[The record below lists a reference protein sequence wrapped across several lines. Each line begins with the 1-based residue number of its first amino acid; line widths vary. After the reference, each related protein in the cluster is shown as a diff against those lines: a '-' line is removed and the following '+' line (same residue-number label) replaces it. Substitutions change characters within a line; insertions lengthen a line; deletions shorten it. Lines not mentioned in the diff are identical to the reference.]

1 MKLPLRSAP
10 LDWTQ
15 SRLAVPP
22 DAPPG
27 PVDVVVPVFGAA
39 AELAACLAS
48 LRRHTDLGR
57 HRLVLVIDGPQE
69 PAVEEAVGA
78 SEGPHPR
85 PSSPQPSSPIALP
98 PTGRRG
104 SKAKTPQGS
113 PSPGVGGWEGAGEG
127 AGGEGLGR
135 GSAEATSVQSLILR
149 NPSRRGFVGSVNRG
163 MAQSDRDV
171 VLLNSDTEVT
181 SGWLEKLQEAAF
193 SHPAIATVTPF
204 SNHATIASLPRGA
217 EVNALPAGWT
227 VDGFAALVERV
238 SARER
243 PRLPTGIGVC
253 LYVKR
258 KALDLLGPFDETR
271 FGLGYG
277 EESEFCFRALKAGFL
292 NVLDDAT
299 FIWHAGQRSFGASRT
314 SRVRAA
320 HRAMRRLH
328 PEYLPTIASFL
339 RADPLD
345 PARERVT
352 AELRRI
358 AAARRPALPV
368 RGPRRVVHLVHG
380 WPPWNHAGTEIYARR
395 LALRQAAQ
403 RDVAVFARLADPER
417 ELGEALE
424 LLDGGVR
431 VRLVVNN
438 FTQRNP
444 WSRNALHDGRLA
456 ADFRRF
462 LAEAGP
468 DLIHVHHLAGH
479 AATLMGVAAER
490 GVPVL
495 YQVQDWWAPCA
506 RANLFD
512 AGRRLCSGPGPAKC
526 SACLPLTGLPPAPLL
541 NRLLHS
547 VRARLTRREIRRAD
561 AFVLGSRAIRDSF
574 LALGWLRAGDD
585 VQVIPYGIERPAE
598 PAPRRTG
605 VPQAPLR
612 FGLIGSLLPH
622 KGVHLAVAA
631 FRGVDPERATLT
643 VWGDPRI
650 SPAYRAELDAL
661 ASPAVR
667 FAGRFDEDRRRE
679 TFAGLDVLL
688 VPSLGLESFGLVAR
702 EALAEGVPVLA
713 SRRGALAELFDA
725 GPPCGALFDPEDP
738 GDLATW
744 IERLTA
750 NPGIVAGWRDSQPP
764 VKGMLEHAE
773 EIETLYE
780 RLLLASGR
788 GMN

>member
-1 MKLPLRSAP
+1 MKLPFRPAP

-15 SRLAVPP
+15 SRVAVPP
-22 DAPPG
+22 DGPPG
-27 PVDVVVPVFGAA
+27 PVDVVVPIYGAA

-48 LRRHTDLGR
+48 LRRHIDFGK

-69 PAVEEAVGA
+69 AAVEEAVG
-78 SEGPHPR
+78 
-85 PSSPQPSSPIALP
+85 IAREP
-98 PTGRRG
+98 
-104 SKAKTPQGS
+104 
-113 PSPGVGGWEGAGEG
+113 
-127 AGGEGLGR
+127 
-135 GSAEATSVQSLILR
+135 LILR

-171 VLLNSDTEVT
+171 ILLNSDTEVT
-181 SGWLEKLQEAAF
+181 AGWLEKLQEAAW
-193 SHPAIATVTPF
+193 SDAAVATVTPF
-204 SNHATIASLPRGA
+204 SNNATIASLPRGA

-227 VDGFAALVERV
+227 VDGFAALVEQV

-243 PRLPTGIGVC
+243 PRLPTGVGVC
-253 LYVKR
+253 LYIKR
-258 KALDLLGPFDETR
+258 KALDLLGPFDEAR
-271 FGLGYG
+271 FGHGYG

-299 FIWHAGQRSFGASRT
+299 FIWHAGQRSFGTTRT
-314 SRVRAA
+314 PRVRAA
-320 HRAMRRLH
+320 HRVMRRIH
-328 PEYLPTIASFL
+328 PEYLPTISRFL
-339 RADPLD
+339 HADPLA
-345 PARERVT
+345 PARARVT
-352 AELRRI
+352 SELRRI
-358 AAARRPALPV
+358 EAARRPALPV
-368 RGPRRVVHLVHG
+368 LSARGPRRVVHLVHG

-395 LALRQAAQ
+395 LALRQAAR

-424 LLDGGVR
+424 LMDGGAR

-444 WSRNALHDGRLA
+444 LSRNALHDRRLA

-462 LAEAGP
+462 LAETGP

-495 YQVQDWWAPCA
+495 YQIQDWWAPCA
-506 RANLFD
+506 RANLLD
-512 AGRRLCSGPGPAKC
+512 AERRLCSGPAPAKC
-526 SACLPLTGLPPAPLL
+526 TACLPLTALPPAPVL
-541 NRLLHS
+541 NRLLHA

-561 AFVLGSRAIRDSF
+561 AFVMGSQALRDSF
-574 LALGWLRAGDD
+574 LALGWLQPGDD
-585 VQVIPYGIERPAE
+585 AQVIPYGIERPAT

-605 VPQAPLR
+605 VPGFPLR
-612 FGLIGSLLPH
+612 FGFIGSLLPH

-631 FRGVDPERATLT
+631 FRSVDPTRATLT

-650 SPAYRAELDAL
+650 SPAYRAELEAL

-667 FAGRFDEDRRRE
+667 FAGRFEEERRQE

-713 SRRGALAELFDA
+713 SRRGALAELFNA
-725 GPPCGALFDPEDP
+725 GPPCGALFDPDGPAE
-738 GDLATW
+738 LAAW
-744 IERLTA
+744 IERLA
-750 NPGIVAGWRDSQPP
+750 ADPGIVAGWRDSQPP
-764 VKGMLEHAE
+764 VKGMPEHAE
-773 EIETLYE
+773 EIEGVYE
-780 RLLLASGR
+780 RLLLAASRR
-788 GMN
+788 GAAAWSKVSR